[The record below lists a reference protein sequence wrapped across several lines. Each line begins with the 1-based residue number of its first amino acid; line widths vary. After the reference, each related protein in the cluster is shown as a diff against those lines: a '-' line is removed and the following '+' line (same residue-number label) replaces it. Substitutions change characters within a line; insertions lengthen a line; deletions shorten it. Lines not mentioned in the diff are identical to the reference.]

1 MVKGKSVLALIIVT
15 VGMFFCCHN
24 VTFANGVNNSAR
36 HKTILLTMHKGKIIR
51 LPQKPLTV
59 FLADPSIADL
69 HIKSPGIIYLYP
81 KKLGETSLYAADKY
95 DRTIVDYTIR
105 VQADLWRLRK
115 MLKDMF
121 GVENLHIEMLDNKIL
136 IKGDVESMEK
146 ASEVAR
152 LAANFAGGSG
162 GVINFT
168 KVAAASQVSLRVQ
181 IVEMSRDVSRTIGIN
196 WSAFYSTRHVLA
208 GLGFGSNGLAT
219 LGGLYG
225 LANVRSGNFSIDT
238 LINILESNGLVT
250 ILSQPT
256 LTTLSGETA
265 SFLAGGEVAIP
276 VAQALGT
283 ASVTYKSF
291 GVSLS
296 FTPTLVSNDLINLKV
311 SPEVSEL
318 SSSGGVTINRYVVPG
333 IVTRRAQTTV
343 ELKSGQSFVIAG
355 LLQNNAHKYIDKFP
369 GLGDLPILGNLFS
382 SEHFQRGETELV
394 IIVTPYLVRPTVEK
408 KIVKPIPESSEQYG
422 FMLR

>member
-1 MVKGKSVLALIIVT
+1 MVKGKLVLISIFVAAV
-15 VGMFFCCHN
+15 FFYCCN
-24 VTFANGVNNSAR
+24 TTFANGDKSLAM
-36 HKTILLTMHKGKIIR
+36 HKTILLTMHKGKVIR

-59 FLADPSIADL
+59 FLADPGIADL
-69 HIKSPGIIYLYP
+69 HIKSPGVVYLYP
-81 KKLGETSLYAADKY
+81 KRLGETSLYAADKY

-105 VQADLWRLRK
+105 VQADLWRLKK
-115 MLKDMF
+115 MLSDMF
-121 GVENLHIEMLDNKIL
+121 GVKDLHIEMLDNKIL
-136 IKGDVESMEK
+136 IKGEVDSLKQASDVE
-146 ASEVAR
+146 R
-152 LAANFAGGSG
+152 LAANFAGGSAN
-162 GVINFT
+162 VINFT
-168 KVAAASQVSLRVQ
+168 QVAAPAQISLRVQ
-181 IVEMSRDVSRTIGIN
+181 IVEMSRDVSREIGIN
-196 WSAFYSTRHVLA
+196 WSAFYNTKHVLA
-208 GLGFGSNGLAT
+208 GLGFGGNGLAT

-225 LANVRSGNFSIDT
+225 LTNIRSGNFSIDA

-276 VAQALGT
+276 IAQALGT
-283 ASVTYKSF
+283 ASVEYKSF

-296 FTPTLVSNDLINLKV
+296 FTPTLMSDDLINLKV

-318 SSSGGVTINRYVVPG
+318 SSSGGVTINRYAVPG

-394 IIVTPYLVRPTVEK
+394 IIVTPYLVRPTVDE
-408 KIVKPIPESSEQYG
+408 KIVKPIPDSNEQYG